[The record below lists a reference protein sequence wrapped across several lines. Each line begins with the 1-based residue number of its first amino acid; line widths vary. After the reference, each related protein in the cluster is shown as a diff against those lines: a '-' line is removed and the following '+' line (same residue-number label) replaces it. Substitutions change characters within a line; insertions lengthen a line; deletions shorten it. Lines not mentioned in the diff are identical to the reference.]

1 MNSTEAAIA
10 ASVFVGTLMIAMAL
24 LAVLWVLMVIA
35 RWFMFTKAGEKGWKS
50 LIPVYSDYTLFKLV
64 WNTKS
69 FWIWCGMA
77 VLTMLATGFSGQY
90 VLTADGQLVVAA
102 APSMFMSTISF
113 VASIA
118 CMFWSAMLSL
128 RTALSYGKL
137 PSFGIGLFLL
147 PNIFSLILAFGS
159 AEYKGPQE

>member
-10 ASVFVGTLMIAMAL
+10 ASVLLGTLMIAMAL
-24 LAVLWVLMVIA
+24 LAVFWILLVIA
-35 RWFMFTKAGEKGWKS
+35 RWVMFTKAGEKGWKS

-69 FWIWCGMA
+69 FWIWCGLA
-77 VLTMLATGFSGQY
+77 VLTSLTTALSGQY
-90 VLTADGQLVVAA
+90 VLTANGQLAVAA
-102 APSMFMSTISF
+102 SPNMFMGTISF
-113 VASIA
+113 VASIG
-118 CMFWSAMLSL
+118 CLFLSAMLSL
-128 RTALSYGKL
+128 RTALAYGKL

-159 AEYKGPQE
+159 AEYRGPQE

>member
-1 MNSTEAAIA
+1 MNSAEAAIA
-10 ASVFVGTLMIAMAL
+10 ASVFVGALMIAMAL
-24 LAVLWVLMVIA
+24 LAVFWVLTVIA
-35 RWFMFTKAGEKGWKS
+35 RWFMFAKAGEKGLKS

-69 FWIWCGMA
+69 FWIWFG
-77 VLTMLATGFSGQY
+77 LAAITLITTGFSGQY
-90 VLTADGQLVVAA
+90 VLTANGQLVVATP
-102 APSMFMSTISF
+102 PSMFMSTLSF
-113 VASIA
+113 VASIG
-118 CMFWSAMLSL
+118 CLFWSAMLSL
-128 RTALSYGKL
+128 RTALAYGKL